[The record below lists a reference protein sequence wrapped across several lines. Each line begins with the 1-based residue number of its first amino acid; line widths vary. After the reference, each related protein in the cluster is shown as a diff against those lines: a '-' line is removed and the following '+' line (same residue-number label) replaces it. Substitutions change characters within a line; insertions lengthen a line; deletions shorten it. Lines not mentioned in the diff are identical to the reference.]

1 MLLNKEKYT
10 QDLLELVKML
20 HAKLV
25 STPMIIGSP
34 LFTKVGD
41 TFENATLY
49 RSIGGALYYVYY
61 NKARDLLQCEQGVS
75 VHVKSPW
82 YALEGY

>member
-1 MLLNKEKYT
+1 
-10 QDLLELVKML
+10 
-20 HAKLV
+20 
-25 STPMIIGSP
+25 MIIGSP

-75 VHVKSPW
+75 VHVKSP
-82 YALEGY
+82 